1 MNWFDYLSQKLF
13 RPKPEDRI
21 EVVEGDWKIC
31 PDDTLSRYIHENL
44 PNEGRK

>member
-1 MNWFDYLSQKLF
+1 MNYFDHMAQKLF
-13 RPKPEDRI
+13 SPKKPEGI

-31 PDDTLSRYIHENL
+31 PEDTLTQYIYDNL